1 MREMLDFVFRKKLP
15 PNFGSNKIIVSPRAD
30 VRVLKWGW
38 NGCAFDLQLVAEAN
52 IKPGMTIW
60 DIGANLGIFSFLSAY
75 KAGRN
80 GRVFALEADT
90 KYADI
95 IHRSSRLLSNKYA
108 PVKVLCA
115 AISDT
120 HGFKTLGIS
129 KKGHARSKLVES
141 RKETSFF
148 ESTKQCMSVTGD
160 DLLAYWGKPDFIKID
175 IEGAEVAAL
184 NGCSRVLLEARPSL
198 YIEVSPENAETA
210 TRQMKHFGYDI
221 FHLNGDGSETRVELC
236 SFYTVARPQ
245 VS

>member
-1 MREMLDFVFRKKLP
+1 
-15 PNFGSNKIIVSPRAD
+15 
-30 VRVLKWGW
+30 
-38 NGCAFDLQLVAEAN
+38 
-52 IKPGMTIW
+52 
-60 DIGANLGIFSFLSAY
+60 
-75 KAGRN
+75 
-80 GRVFALEADT
+80 
-90 KYADI
+90 
-95 IHRSSRLLSNKYA
+95 
-108 PVKVLCA
+108 
-115 AISDT
+115 
-120 HGFKTLGIS
+120 
-129 KKGHARSKLVES
+129 
-141 RKETSFF
+141 
-148 ESTKQCMSVTGD
+148 MSVTGD